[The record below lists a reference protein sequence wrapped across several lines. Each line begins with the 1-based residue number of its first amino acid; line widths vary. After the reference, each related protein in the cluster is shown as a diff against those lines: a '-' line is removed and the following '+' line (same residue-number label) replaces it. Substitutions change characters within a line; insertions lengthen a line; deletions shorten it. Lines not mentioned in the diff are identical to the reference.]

1 MILLAFR
8 HGLRASRWEQL
19 DLIHARLHVS
29 RGDIFEH
36 AGMKPVR
43 ITITSGNE
51 VTHAG
56 HDRWH
61 VAKTVLISRRA
72 LHRGVL
78 RFASTLSEAGAM
90 KDELLDF
97 RRKLSDA
104 GRATSRRAWRR
115 KDPERVAE
123 IIRGIGVREKPPMT
137 EIESLVAGF
146 KSDVALAVGQH
157 RRIVGA
163 GNVGNFCKS
172 IDFHRQRY
180 GAKLEGLRHQ
190 GFDGAEIDAAAAQI
204 AQLANDAIDKAQRGG
219 VVEFHGR

>member
-8 HGLRASRWEQL
+8 HGLRASRWEQV

-61 VAKTVLISRRA
+61 VAKTVLISQVDAA

-104 GRATSRRAWRR
+104 GRATYAARTGRH
-115 KDPERVAE
+115 DD
-123 IIRGIGVREKPPMT
+123 
-137 EIESLVAGF
+137 LV
-146 KSDVALAVGQH
+146 LAVAIGCWWIA
-157 RRIVGA
+157 RPKPIP
-163 GNVGNFCKS
+163 
-172 IDFHRQRY
+172 
-180 GAKLEGLRHQ
+180 
-190 GFDGAEIDAAAAQI
+190 AAF
-204 AQLANDAIDKAQRGG
+204 GSY
-219 VVEFHGR
+219 